1 MEFLKFEKKHVLGI
15 QEIDVQHKEIYESVN
30 HLYEILNGDKKEII
44 ENYQSLLQK
53 LKVHFETEENLMKK
67 NKVVEFIS
75 HKLEHDRAL
84 EKYSEYF
91 KTLKKANST
100 LDSEILVSLK
110 NWLENHFEKKDL
122 KLKYILN

>member
-1 MEFLKFEKKHVLGI
+1 MDFIKFEKKHILGI
-15 QEIDVQHKEIYESVN
+15 TEIDEQHKEIYETVN
-30 HLYEILNGDKKEII
+30 HLFEIQKGEKKEIL

-53 LKVHFETEENLMKK
+53 LKIHFETEENLMKK

-84 EKYSEYF
+84 SKYSEYY
-91 KTLKKANST
+91 KILKKVNST
-100 LDSEILVSLK
+100 LDTEILTSLK

-122 KLKYILN
+122 KLKQFSN